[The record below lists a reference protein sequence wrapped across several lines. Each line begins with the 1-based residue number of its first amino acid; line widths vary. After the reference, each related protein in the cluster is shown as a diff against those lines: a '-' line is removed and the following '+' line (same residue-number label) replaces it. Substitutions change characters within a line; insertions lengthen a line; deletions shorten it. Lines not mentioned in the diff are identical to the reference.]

1 MHENEKT
8 GRFPTREFVLHLS
21 PLLGSAGKL
30 DFSGPTLE
38 RMRPLAR
45 ARFVVQMPHA
55 PAPKTASH
63 RSSFVTLL
71 LVTLAAVAL
80 VFLVGPSWAEPVPA
94 TAPLDKREV
103 VVGAYIH
110 DIQELDFRTQSYAA
124 DLYVWFRWRNTEID
138 PSKTL
143 EFMNRFAP
151 NAHVRDQIYEPP
163 KVLPDGTLYAV
174 VRNQGRFATRLAVG
188 NYPFD
193 TQELRIE
200 LEDSESGT
208 SLLNYVLDK
217 NAITLSPDIYLP
229 GFKIGKPRIEVGEHL
244 YPTNF
249 GNPTV
254 GEQEAYSRAVL
265 IVPIQ
270 RPLTALAVKTFL
282 PILLIMTCAGLI
294 LWVRPAYLD
303 ARVGLSV
310 TALLTLLLTLVALQL
325 ASGRFQPDVDFLTM
339 IDKIYLASFAFIILV
354 LLRIV
359 RASWRSD
366 GDGGEQMVARM
377 DRTWFVTVVLLY
389 AATIGAIVA
398 LSTPM

>member
-1 MHENEKT
+1 
-8 GRFPTREFVLHLS
+8 
-21 PLLGSAGKL
+21 
-30 DFSGPTLE
+30 
-38 RMRPLAR
+38 
-45 ARFVVQMPHA
+45 MPHA
-55 PAPKTASH
+55 PAPKLASQPNT
-63 RSSFVTLL
+63 FVTLL
-71 LVTLAAVAL
+71 LGILAAVAL
-80 VFLVGPSWAEPVPA
+80 VVLVGPSLAEPVPA
-94 TAPLDKREV
+94 TAAPLDKREV

-124 DLYVWFRWRNTEID
+124 DLYVWFRWRNTDID

-208 SLLNYVLDK
+208 SLLKYVLDQ
-217 NAITLSPDIYLP
+217 NAITLSPEIYLP

-265 IVPIQ
+265 IVPIE
-270 RPLTALAVKTFL
+270 RPGSASAS
-282 PILLIMTCAGLI
+282 
-294 LWVRPAYLD
+294 R
-303 ARVGLSV
+303 LS
-310 TALLTLLLTLVALQL
+310 
-325 ASGRFQPDVDFLTM
+325 
-339 IDKIYLASFAFIILV
+339 
-354 LLRIV
+354 
-359 RASWRSD
+359 
-366 GDGGEQMVARM
+366 
-377 DRTWFVTVVLLY
+377 
-389 AATIGAIVA
+389 
-398 LSTPM
+398 

>member
-1 MHENEKT
+1 M
-8 GRFPTREFVLHLS
+8 
-21 PLLGSAGKL
+21 LLGI
-30 DFSGPTLE
+30 
-38 RMRPLAR
+38 
-45 ARFVVQMPHA
+45 
-55 PAPKTASH
+55 
-63 RSSFVTLL
+63 
-71 LVTLAAVAL
+71 LAAVAS

-94 TAPLDKREV
+94 TAPSDNREV

-110 DIQELDFRTQSYAA
+110 NIQELDFRTQSYAV
-124 DLYVWFRWRNTEID
+124 DLYVWFRWRNTQID
-138 PSKTL
+138 PSKSL

-151 NAHVRDQIYEPP
+151 NAHVRDQIYDPP

-174 VRNQGRFATRLAVG
+174 VRNQGRFSTRLAVG
-188 NYPFD
+188 NFPFD

-208 SLLNYVLDK
+208 SLLTYILDQ
-217 NAITLSPDIYLP
+217 NAITLAPDIYLP
-229 GFKIGKPRIEVGEHL
+229 GFKIGKPRIDVGDHL

-249 GNPTV
+249 GNPIV

-265 IVPIQ
+265 IVPIE

-325 ASGRFQPDVDFLTM
+325 ASGRFQPDVDYLTM

-366 GDGGEQMVARM
+366 GDGGERMVTRM
-377 DRTWFVTVVLLY
+377 DRAWFVTVVLLY
-389 AATIGAIVA
+389 AATIGAIVS